1 MDMHEAE
8 RPLHQL
14 GSNRIKSKKIHGTT
28 IYVLKTTIDL
38 RLSKPTTRMLHR
50 RRRPI
55 GEPLAHL
62 RFNGQHPETDP
73 HYLLLLNLRLLGMT
87 DHVTQQVLLLLTN
100 RSWPMI
106 PVSPLVTCMA
116 TSPKLFLASSLRRVA
131 SSRFL
136 CQQLA
141 CTLVVERKATA
152 RPINLH
158 FAPPVTQPCTWSTTR
173 LPDQQVGYGLEKST
187 DHAHAWMTISSSMVL
202 DW

>member
-1 MDMHEAE
+1 MHEAE

-87 DHVTQQVLLLLTN
+87 DHV
-100 RSWPMI
+100 R
-106 PVSPLVTCMA
+106 CH
-116 TSPKLFLASSLRRVA
+116 
-131 SSRFL
+131 
-136 CQQLA
+136 
-141 CTLVVERKATA
+141 TA
-152 RPINLH
+152 
-158 FAPPVTQPCTWSTTR
+158 STTPANQPILTHDTCVPPR
-173 LPDQQVGYGLEKST
+173 HMHGHITQT
-187 DHAHAWMTISSSMVL
+187 VL
-202 DW
+202 G